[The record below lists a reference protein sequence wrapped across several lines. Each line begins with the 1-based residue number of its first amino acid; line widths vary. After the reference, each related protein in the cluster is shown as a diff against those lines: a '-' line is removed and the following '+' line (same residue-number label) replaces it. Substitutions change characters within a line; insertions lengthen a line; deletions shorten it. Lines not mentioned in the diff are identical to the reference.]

1 MGTTI
6 GVTTAEGIIILM
18 KKRKKNNGKLKWR
31 TIQVRVAVCPKC
43 GANMNEDNGVYKCT
57 RCTYKHREDYHVNGC

>member
-6 GVTTAEGIIILM
+6 GVTTAEGILILM

-31 TIQVRVAVCPKC
+31 TIQVKVAVCPKC
-43 GANMNEDNGVYKCT
+43 GSNMNEGNGVYKCT
-57 RCTYKHREDYHVNGC
+57 HCAYKHREDYHVNGC